1 MAVSE
6 ASDYHDVCALNNL
19 FKDRAKQFSVF
30 HLNARSL
37 RNKQDELCRLFQ
49 FISFTFD
56 VLLFTETWLCDEK
69 APSFPNY
76 VYNGLTRSL
85 GRGGGVAI
93 YVQQTIPHAVV
104 AELSFIN
111 PDVECL
117 TVNIGICT
125 VVVIYR
131 PPAGNKLHFFEFLE
145 DLFCHLCSNRRSF
158 EIMGDLNINM
168 LVDDA
173 PSLQLTELINSFAC
187 TSLITKATRLTG
199 KTATLLDLCI
209 SNVHPPDIAAGLL
222 SLDISDHLPIF
233 CLFPV
238 SRKSENKPDE
248 LTCRIDEQ
256 SLNRFRLLVC
266 NTDWRCIL
274 I

>member
-1 MAVSE
+1 M
-6 ASDYHDVCALNNL
+6 
-19 FKDRAKQFSVF
+19 
-30 HLNARSL
+30 
-37 RNKQDELCRLFQ
+37 
-49 FISFTFD
+49 
-56 VLLFTETWLCDEK
+56 
-69 APSFPNY
+69 
-76 VYNGLTRSL
+76 
-85 GRGGGVAI
+85 
-93 YVQQTIPHAVV
+93 
-104 AELSFIN
+104 
-111 PDVECL
+111 
-117 TVNIGICT
+117 GICT

-158 EIMGDLNINM
+158 VIMGDLNINM

-173 PSLQLTELINSFAC
+173 PFLQLKELINSFAC

-209 SNVHPPDIAAGLL
+209 SNVHPPDIAAGLV

-233 CLFPV
+233 CFLPV
-238 SRKSENKPDE
+238 SRKRENKQHE
-248 LTCRIDEQ
+248 LTRRIDEH

-274 I
+274 IEKDPNTAYNKFYEKLFACYDLSFPLKRGKAGLSKT